1 MIKNELSSDI
11 CPLLLLFLWLLN
23 LCSFSASF
31 LFQNLNQFPIFYGT
45 TFLFPSVPLALMALL
60 IVFTACPSRDFH
72 TTDLHIPR
80 FGSQEYFQ
88 FSTWLS
94 LSEFWFLTSE
104 IWKQQRFQRN
114 WDCGEPIQRGWHRY
128 LGHTSGIIHTL
139 KLCVVPLH
147 FYLLCSSYSGE
158 CKNLLY
164 PLFKTEIRLISSSWL
179 YLKTGQIM

>member
-1 MIKNELSSDI
+1 MFIFCI
-11 CPLLLLFLWLLN
+11 I
-23 LCSFSASF
+23 SFSKSESVSHF
-31 LFQNLNQFPIFYGT
+31 LRYHIPL
-45 TFLFPSVPLALMALL
+45 SVCPTRSHG
-60 IVFTACPSRDFH
+60 FTHCFH
-72 TTDLHIPR
+72 SLSIKRSPTTDLHIPR
-80 FGSQEYFQ
+80 FWSQEYFQ

-114 WDCGEPIQRGWHRY
+114 WDCGEPVQRGWHRY

-147 FYLLCSSYSGE
+147 FYLLCSSYSSE